1 MDDKQKSLREI
12 SLFTGAGGGILAAD
26 ILGWQT
32 ICAVEREVTTIATL
46 VRRQNE
52 GLIPSFP
59 IWNDITT
66 FDGCPWRGYADVV
79 SGGFPCQ
86 NISTAGKGE
95 GITGDRSSLWKEQA
109 RIISEVRPKFCFVE
123 NSPALRT
130 RGLEVV
136 IEDLVKIGYN
146 TQHLVLGAS
155 EVGSRHKRERIWI
168 RGVLGD
174 SHDDGQTTC

>member
-66 FDGCPWRGYADVV
+66 FDG
-79 SGGFPCQ
+79 
-86 NISTAGKGE
+86 
-95 GITGDRSSLWKEQA
+95 
-109 RIISEVRPKFCFVE
+109 
-123 NSPALRT
+123 
-130 RGLEVV
+130 
-136 IEDLVKIGYN
+136 
-146 TQHLVLGAS
+146 
-155 EVGSRHKRERIWI
+155 
-168 RGVLGD
+168 
-174 SHDDGQTTC
+174 QTTC